1 MKENIETPGICI
13 KEESL
18 RGKLVR
24 IAIEEFLLGCIFDQ
38 DSDDWSEGLYEK
50 LDDTFSFKCEV
61 DEISTKNGEAFGK
74 VFIEKED
81 GEMSVIDF
89 AMVATGN
96 VCDF

>member
-38 DSDDWSEGLYEK
+38 DSDDWGEELYEK
-50 LDDTFSFKCEV
+50 LDSTFSFKCEA
-61 DEISTKNGEAFGK
+61 DEISTKNGKVSGK
-74 VFIEKED
+74 VLIEKED
-81 GEMSVIDF
+81 GEMIDVNF
-89 AMVATGN
+89 TMAATGN